1 MTDAE
6 KIAELQEAVSRLEAA
21 VGMQYAVRAPTPE
34 DIGPQSEL
42 PSGRYPL
49 LLSDYQLRLQGIAPM
64 QADIEALK
72 AEDPVPLPPPN
83 VEVPTDLIAQLEAM
97 GVEFSRD
104 LISGIKYTEFDNP
117 EGTMYGY
124 SGVDDA
130 GLRQFNGIRKKIGT
144 DVWSAETIDVNRNL
158 PVIMGPVVERDG
170 AVSWDW
176 NPPINGDDP
185 NPYPNKTFLMYLAG
199 FVRGSGPRKTV
210 GPYMDFGSFEA
221 GRGIRWF
228 VRRPGSQSPDT
239 EVIIQMDAQGLAIRV
254 GDGLRRIT
262 MAGDGSLRA
271 GDPIIEDQ

>member
-6 KIAELQEAVSRLEAA
+6 KIAELQAAVTRLEAA
-21 VGMQYAVRAPTPE
+21 VGMQYAVRAPTPA

-72 AEDPVPLPPPN
+72 AADPAPLPPPN
-83 VEVPTDLIAQLEAM
+83 VEVPADIKAALEAM
-97 GVEFSRD
+97 GVEFSGNV
-104 LISGIKYTEFDNP
+104 ISGLKLTESGNP

-124 SGVDDA
+124 VGVDDA
-130 GLRQFNGIRKKIGT
+130 GLRLFNGIRKKIGT
-144 DVWSAETIDVNRNL
+144 DVWSAETVDVNRNL

-176 NPPINGDDP
+176 NPPLVGGESD
-185 NPYPNKTFLMYLAG
+185 PYPNKTFLMYLAG

-239 EVIIQMDAQGLAIRV
+239 EVIIQIDAQGLAIRV

-262 MAGDGSLRA
+262 MAADGSLRA